1 MRQKSIAADASES
14 TLETSATIDIWD
26 ILAKMV
32 HIYAM
37 TPDQLLDLPNEYFL
51 QLLNKMPMIES
62 NEALCLVTHLMR
74 AIFGD
79 ADTAIDTNVADNTN
93 GTIYKNNGSTNCQP
107 KSAQMQDSTIY
118 VTTPEELRSAL
129 AALGGI

>member
-1 MRQKSIAADASES
+1 MRQKSIAADVPTATMS
-14 TLETSATIDIWD
+14 TTSTTSTAAVDPETSATIDIWD

-32 HIYAM
+32 HVYSM
-37 TPDQLLDLPNEYFL
+37 TPDQLLDLPSTYFL
-51 QLLNKMPMIES
+51 QLLNKMSMVES

-79 ADTAIDTNVADNTN
+79 SNSDSSD
-93 GTIYKNNGSTNCQP
+93 GGNNNDRQP
-107 KSAQMQDSTIY
+107 KNAQAGTVY
-118 VTTPEELRSAL
+118 VNTPDELRSAL